1 MKSKIHR
8 LLLSVYKRL
17 FLLLG
22 ILLPKKDNLIIFESF
37 LGKQYSDNP
46 RALYEYLRSNYP
58 SFQMIW
64 SVERNSLDHFSN
76 YDVRYVR
83 RFSLRW
89 LYLMNRSKY
98 WLSNSRLPLWVRKPN
113 KTIYVQTWHGTPL
126 KKLALDMQEVHM
138 PGTNTEKY
146 KRNFIKATR
155 KWDYLISPNRYSTEI
170 FKRAFQFENNIM
182 ETGYPRNDYLV
193 NENNIT
199 EINRIKQKMN
209 LPKDKKVILYAPT
222 WRDDEYHG
230 RGRYK
235 FDIPLD
241 MDYMKDSLGE
251 EYIILFRMH
260 YLIAENLD
268 LSSYNNFAFDAS
280 LHEDIRELYLIADM
294 LITDYSSVF
303 FDYAILRRPML
314 FYVYDIDTYRDQLR
328 GFYIDFEKEAP
339 GPLVKSTE
347 SLVEEIR
354 KVENEPSPKLESIE
368 KFHERFCALEDGRAS
383 ERVVKELFEKK

>member
-46 RALYEYLRSNYP
+46 RALYEYLCSNYP

-170 FKRAFQFENNIM
+170 FKRAFQFENKIM

-193 NENNIT
+193 NENNIA
-199 EINRIKQKMN
+199 EINRIKQKMS

-222 WRDDEYHG
+222 WRDDEYHS

-241 MDYMKDSLGE
+241 MDYMKESLGE

-268 LSSYNNFAFDAS
+268 LSSYNNFAFDVS

-303 FDYAILRRPML
+303 FDYAILQRPML

-347 SLVEEIR
+347 SLVEEI
-354 KVENEPSPKLESIE
+354 KKIENNSAPKLESIE
-368 KFHERFCALEDGRAS
+368 KFHERFCALEDGGAS
-383 ERVVKELFEKK
+383 ERVVKELFEK